1 MRVQLVKPTRRHAAE
16 LVAAAKSSRTLH
28 GRFGSAPQ
36 TPEAIAAYLAKLKR
50 PQYEGWL
57 IVEKE
62 GGALTGMIN
71 LNEIVRGGCQGAY
84 MGYLAFAPHAGKGY
98 MTEGMTLAINE
109 AFGPLKLHRLEAN
122 IQPGNTAS
130 ITLVKRLGF
139 RKEGFSKK
147 YLKIGGRW
155 RDHERWAI
163 LKEEWRA
170 RKKN

>member
-16 LVAAAKSSRTLH
+16 LAAAARSSRTLH
-28 GRFGSAPQ
+28 RPFGSAPQ
-36 TPEAIAAYLAKLKR
+36 TPEAVAAYLAKLKQ

-62 GGALTGMIN
+62 SGALTGMIN

-84 MGYLAFAPHAGKGY
+84 MGYLAFAPHGGKGY

-130 ITLVKRLGF
+130 IALVKRLGF
-139 RKEGFSKK
+139 RREGYSKK

-170 RKKN
+170 RGKN